1 VRRKVDLATL
11 TPRNRLSGG
20 LALGVLGWCIA
31 SPFLAGLAGLAGLTD
46 VVRLHWWLPV
56 AAYLLAVALNLPT
69 PHVPRELVPRLD
81 GPDGPFATRM
91 GRGTLFGY
99 GIAAAAVVT
108 AQSVVITEDDPWVA
122 LLSGAFLPLQPA
134 AWALLAGTGIVA
146 LRALAGRFG
155 LVPAAWR
162 ALTPEEYFDGRTDSA
177 R

>member
-1 VRRKVDLATL
+1 VRRRVELATL

-20 LALGVLGWCIA
+20 LALGVLAWCLA

-56 AAYLLAVALNLPT
+56 AAYLLAVVLNLPT
-69 PHVPRELVPRLD
+69 PHVPRALVPRLD
-81 GPDGPFATRM
+81 GPSGPFATRI
-91 GRGTLFGY
+91 GRGALFGY
-99 GIAAAAVVT
+99 GIAAAFVMT
-108 AQSVVITEDDPWVA
+108 AQSVVITEDEPWVA
-122 LLSGAFLPLQPA
+122 LLSGAFLPLEPA
-134 AWALLAGTGIVA
+134 VWALLAGTGIVA

-162 ALTPEEYFDGRTDSA
+162 ALTTEDYFDERTDSA